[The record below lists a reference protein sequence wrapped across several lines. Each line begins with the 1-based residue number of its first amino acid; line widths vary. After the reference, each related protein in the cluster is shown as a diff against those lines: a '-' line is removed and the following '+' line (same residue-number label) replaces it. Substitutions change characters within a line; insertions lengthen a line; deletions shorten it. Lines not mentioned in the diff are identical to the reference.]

1 MSRIRGYN
9 SVNLR
14 LGHQTLEIRNPKRD
28 LEMTKTTSIKKDFD
42 AVAFM
47 RQQRDRISKDIA
59 NMDFEQIKD
68 YFAKKRTTKRPA
80 ANRVARPTSKR

>member
-1 MSRIRGYN
+1 MA
-9 SVNLR
+9 
-14 LGHQTLEIRNPKRD
+14 
-28 LEMTKTTSIKKDFD
+28 TKTTSVKKDFD

-68 YFAKKRTTKRPA
+68 YFAKMRTTKRPA
-80 ANRVARPTSKR
+80 ANKR